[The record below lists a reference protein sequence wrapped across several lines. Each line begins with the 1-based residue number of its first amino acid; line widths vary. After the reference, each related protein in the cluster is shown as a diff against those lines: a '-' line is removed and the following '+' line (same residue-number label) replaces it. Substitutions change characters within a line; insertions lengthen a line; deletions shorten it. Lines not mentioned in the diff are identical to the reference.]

1 MMSSIKIFNRNALG
15 CNTYIYILNAY
26 ALIVDSSG
34 QTDEIL
40 EYLRAHQPQNI
51 LLAYTHGHFD
61 HVVYGFDL
69 QKGLSDLKIS
79 YKTVAPAE
87 DKIYFSPEG
96 QQILEDCLTMFDVA
110 DAYPD
115 ARIPH
120 IDSFF
125 SDGDNLGFADFRVLH
140 TPGHT
145 QGSYCFYSPEQK
157 ILFSGDTIFA
167 GGGTGRTDL
176 PGGSGQELL
185 QSLQKLACLPPDITI
200 YPGHG
205 PKDILQRSLKALPGA

>member
-1 MMSSIKIFNRNALG
+1 MSHIKIFNRNALG
-15 CNTYIYILNAY
+15 CNTYIYTLNTH

-40 EYLRAHQPQNI
+40 EYLSAHQLENI

-61 HVVYGFDL
+61 HIAYGFDL

-87 DKIYFSPEG
+87 DKIYFGSEG

-110 DAYPD
+110 DDYPN

-125 SDGDNLGFADFRVLH
+125 SDGDDLGFANFKVMH

-145 QGSYCFYSPEQK
+145 QGSCCFYSTEQK
-157 ILFSGDTIFA
+157 IMFSGDTIFA
-167 GGGTGRTDL
+167 GGSIGRTDL
-176 PGGSGQELL
+176 PGGSEQELL
-185 QSLQKLACLPPDITI
+185 QSLHKLAHLPLNITI

-205 PKDILQRSLKALPGA
+205 PKDILQRSLEALPGA